1 MPFNLIGDP
10 FLSTILFP
18 DTLKAPCC
26 STTVPAGVGDGGV
39 GGDGGPVG
47 AGVGAGQTPHAT
59 GQFTSMN
66 PGLASHSPRLAQY
79 TQSTLVS
86 RQGGGGGEGGVGGG
100 DGGVG
105 GGGDGGV
112 GGVGTPPQLGALA
125 EESKEP
131 VHSAQFEADR

>member
-1 MPFNLIGDP
+1 MPFNLTGDP

-18 DTLKAPCC
+18 DTLKAPCR

-39 GGDGGPVG
+39 GGDGGDGG

-59 GQFTSMN
+59 GQLTSMY
-66 PGLASHSPRLAQY
+66 PGLASHSPRVAQY
-79 TQSTLVS
+79 AQSTLLS
-86 RQGGGGGEGGVGGG
+86 TQGGGGGEGGVGGG
-100 DGGVG
+100 EG
-105 GGGDGGV
+105 GGGDGGVGGV

-131 VHSAQFEADR
+131 VHSAQFEADW

>member
-10 FLSTILFP
+10 FLSTILLP

-26 STTVPAGVGDGGV
+26 STTVPPGGGV

-47 AGVGAGQTPHAT
+47 AGVGTGQTPHAT
-59 GQFTSMN
+59 GQFTCIYA
-66 PGLASHSPRLAQY
+66 GLASHSPRLAQY
-79 TQSTLVS
+79 AQSALVS

>member
-10 FLSTILFP
+10 FLSTILLP

-26 STTVPAGVGDGGV
+26 STTVPGDGGV
-39 GGDGGPVG
+39 GGDGG
-47 AGVGAGQTPHAT
+47 AGVGTGQTPHAT
-59 GQFTSMN
+59 GQFTSIY

-79 TQSTLVS
+79 AQSALVS
-86 RQGGGGGEGGVGGG
+86 RQGGGGGE
-100 DGGVG
+100 
-105 GGGDGGV
+105 GGV